1 MFLYILTTTEYKY
14 NLCQSGTGISSG
26 LQLLNDGVKK
36 VFKGRLFLEF
46 CWKQI
51 RRVFSRY
58 YGLLPWLQ
66 MRNSSMGKKPYLQ

>member
-14 NLCQSGTGISSG
+14 NLCQSGTGIFSG
-26 LQLLNDGVKK
+26 LQLLNGVKMFLK
-36 VFKGRLFLEF
+36 AVVFLEF

-66 MRNSSMGKKPYLQ
+66 RRQFISGKEALQ